1 MIGSL
6 NFHVT
11 SGRSLPVVCE
21 CNYVHIDS
29 GGAILLSA
37 LHFREALLVYFQFL
51 KTSGDDYFFKDTFN
65 TLYTQVHI
73 DGDFDQYTPSY
84 ICYLKRLYY

>member
-29 GGAILLSA
+29 GGAILLPA

-73 DGDFDQYTPSY
+73 DGDFDQYTP
-84 ICYLKRLYY
+84 